1 MGKTRKLFKKNQ
13 RYQGNI
19 ACRMGTIKGRK
30 EKDLTEEE
38 EINEKWQEYIKK
50 LVQRNLLTQITLM
63 VWPLT

>member
-1 MGKTRKLFKKNQ
+1 
-13 RYQGNI
+13 
-19 ACRMGTIKGRK
+19 MGTIKGRK
-30 EKDLTEEE
+30 EKDLTEED